1 MVVAPVLQTTLEAH
15 AGVVTAVEYIND
27 DDVFITSSMDCSFA
41 VWQRRGSGM
50 SKGQL
55 YILAISLY
63 DTAIILRQGTTSR
76 RLFKRSMRR
85 LSPTLMIGQLGTSS
99 LA

>member
-1 MVVAPVLQTTLEAH
+1 LRSRRLTSLACRQAANSLGRELAVAKMVVAPVLQTTLEAH

-50 SKGQL
+50 
-55 YILAISLY
+55 
-63 DTAIILRQGTTSR
+63 
-76 RLFKRSMRR
+76 
-85 LSPTLMIGQLGTSS
+85 
-99 LA
+99 